1 MGPPKSASL
10 VPNLALGWGPC
21 RNLLEFSVSLL
32 SLMCKPTLYLL
43 PKQIRTLGDCLWK
56 GFVNSGSSYVRCCR

>member
-32 SLMCKPTLYLL
+32 SLMCKPMLYLL
-43 PKQIRTLGDCLWK
+43 PKQIRTLGDTAYGRAL
-56 GFVNSGSSYVRCCR
+56 STRAHQM